1 MILGIGGERSACNW
15 SLCELGSRSVE
26 KDLWKVGMSGTGGM
40 SPSSALLPRRRAAV
54 GLVSL
59 LRRDID
65 FLRSIVGRS
74 GDGSV
79 LRAIATG
86 GGLGISSWT
95 FGTTFEES
103 FRRKSDFLLANF
115 ELPGDWVCAT
125 SSAAASVF
133 EIDKDFF
140 FTGDGER
147 EPGREKVGVHD
158 LRFSFVAKDE
168 LLLIRGLAV
177 LEVVDVGVV
186 APLFVSSM
194 LSVVGT

>member
-1 MILGIGGERSACNW
+1 
-15 SLCELGSRSVE
+15 VE

-194 LSVVGT
+194 LSLVGT